1 MYDEKEYNFANACL
15 KICLIISIRLSKRNI
30 GFYFILHLMYEKRN
44 LIGMSVNH
52 YLSIKMVKLVF
63 FGGAG
68 ITSSVAVTRTHA
80 KYRKRIKTIQ

>member
-15 KICLIISIRLSKRNI
+15 KICLIISISKRNI

-52 YLSIKMVKLVF
+52 YLSIKIVKLVF

-68 ITSSVAVTRTHA
+68 ITRTHA
-80 KYRKRIKTIQ
+80 KYRKRIKTI